1 MLAIVSSRKGF
12 SQSLLAWLAIGLMFP
27 AQTPS
32 LFSQSVSSLIRDVS
46 DIADGSVT
54 QARVE
59 ASRQAANG
67 NLPYRSSK
75 QGDSRSFSGQYT
87 PPQLPDDKK
96 GRFVYGLALFSDDG
110 CTVSVE
116 GTPIHQFLGRGQH
129 LPKLGDSFHVLPVAL
144 ASEESV
150 NIAVDYSNIIYDDD
164 PESPGYPDIDGSTL
178 FLYLIPAGIA
188 VDANRDGA
196 IAFSGENRDTT
207 TPESP
212 FRFWINDDN
221 DGSPAAEG
229 DVIGPIFTDYQDGFI
244 LSARDLEDFARLHLF
259 FGAFEKELAAGTFR
273 IGLKFKNVE
282 DSPRIRVYKSTD
294 TGGSDSY
301 VKDDG
306 AAFAQISDPDA
317 ATLGE
322 VADGF
327 PLLLPVDFWK
337 ATSPG
342 ATKCLLFEAGGEG
355 KGELIMTINRSSGA
369 QIGEVPGVWLDLK
382 NIKKMYLRAKAI
394 PESIPYARNYILE
407 YPPEPEIRAI
417 GDPHGH
423 PFDAPTDEAQQ
434 VIVFVHGING
444 PGSGDAADSYNSWVN
459 MSETVFK
466 RLWHQGYKGRFASYK
481 WPALTPAF
489 PFEYNDSEYRAWKSG
504 QGLAALMNSF
514 PTVFSKNLYSF
525 SQGAV
530 VCGAALT
537 VYGLSVDNY
546 VASQAAAPAG
556 CYDSSQSLNS
566 YADFLNAETQ
576 NPTPDGTNDLGYR
589 GYLTGL
595 NVRGSVVSFYN
606 IVDYALKTGRE
617 IGLNVSWEGNQ
628 LAYKPNWFV
637 GRHYEYDS
645 NEAIGQRCKLRIN
658 DANTWRYVADIHESM
673 SFVARPRSEATG
685 ASTAVGGSID
695 GNYNVGPGSP
705 SDFAEASSDHGGQF
719 SRRIQRLWPYY
730 ENLLITLTE
739 E

>member
-75 QGDSRSFSGQYT
+75 EGDSRSFAGQYT

-144 ASEESV
+144 APEESV

-188 VDANRDGA
+188 VDANRDGT

-229 DVIGPIFTDYQDGFI
+229 DVIGPIFTDYQDGFM

-282 DSPRIRVYKSTD
+282 GTPRIRVYKSTD

-327 PLLLPVDFWK
+327 PLLLPVNFWK

-382 NIKKMYLRAKAI
+382 NIKKMYQRGTAQPDGLPAPHSSPTGPFTGPTFVLSDPVFENHSTEEKKA
-394 PESIPYARNYILE
+394 
-407 YPPEPEIRAI
+407 
-417 GDPHGH
+417 
-423 PFDAPTDEAQQ
+423 
-434 VIVFVHGING
+434 VVFVHGW
-444 PGSGDAADSYNSWVN
+444 SMTYDAYLNF
-459 MSETVFK
+459 SETMFK
-466 RLWHQGYKGRFASYK
+466 RLWHQGFKGRFCSFRWDPLLASE
-481 WPALTPAF
+481 A
-489 PFEYNDSEYRAWKSG
+489 R
-504 QGLAALMNSF
+504 
-514 PTVFSKNLYSF
+514 LY
-525 SQGAV
+525 AV
-530 VCGAALT
+530 NIIAVNT
-537 VYGLSVDNY
+537 GLSFMDRRC
-546 VASQAAAPAG
+546 G
-556 CYDSSQSLNS
+556 SS
-566 YADFLNAETQ
+566 
-576 NPTPDGTNDLGYR
+576 
-589 GYLTGL
+589 
-595 NVRGSVVSFYN
+595 
-606 IVDYALKTGRE
+606 
-617 IGLNVSWEGNQ
+617 
-628 LAYKPNWFV
+628 
-637 GRHYEYDS
+637 
-645 NEAIGQRCKLRIN
+645 LR
-658 DANTWRYVADIHESM
+658 R
-673 SFVARPRSEATG
+673 
-685 ASTAVGGSID
+685 
-695 GNYNVGPGSP
+695 
-705 SDFAEASSDHGGQF
+705 
-719 SRRIQRLWPYY
+719 
-730 ENLLITLTE
+730 
-739 E
+739 

>member
-75 QGDSRSFSGQYT
+75 EGDSRSFSGQYT

-129 LPKLGDSFHVLPVAL
+129 LPKLGDSFHVLPVAF

-212 FRFWINDDN
+212 YRFWINDDN

-229 DVIGPIFTDYQDGFI
+229 DVIGPIFTDYQDGFM

-382 NIKKMYLRAKAI
+382 NIKKMYQRFDGSGKNQWESVAFEEDRAEQPNA
-394 PESIPYARNYILE
+394 
-407 YPPEPEIRAI
+407 
-417 GDPHGH
+417 
-423 PFDAPTDEAQQ
+423 
-434 VIVFVHGING
+434 IVFVHG
-444 PGSGDAADSYNSWVN
+444 WR
-459 MSETVFK
+459 MSPEGASSFGETFYK
-466 RLWHQGYKGRFASYK
+466 RLWHRGFKGRFA
-481 WPALTPAF
+481 AF
-489 PFEYNDSEYRAWKSG
+489 RWDTHWSDNSGWLPYQAEELLSTYLSKYNDSEHNAWLAGSSLASFINNLPSNYSKNVAAHSMG
-504 QGLAALMNSF
+504 NIVAGLALLAGARIQNYALMQAAVPAACYDENEERI
-514 PTVFSKNLYSF
+514 KQIQLYSHVGF
-525 SQGAV
+525 TMWDE
-530 VCGAALT
+530 L
-537 VYGLSVDNY
+537 
-546 VASQAAAPAG
+546 
-556 CYDSSQSLNS
+556 
-566 YADFLNAETQ
+566 
-576 NPTPDGTNDLGYR
+576 TPDDDPDSAVRHVAYR
-589 GYLTGL
+589 GRLNQISGNLTSFYLPQDYATSFAWEVNNDQTKPPDASLAANFRYYRDNLAGTKLYKYHTVSGSEIVDHYLTDP
-595 NVRGSVVSFYN
+595 YEAMP
-606 IVDYALKTGRE
+606 YACRTWGKAAGAEGRT
-617 IGLNVSWEGNQ
+617 Q
-628 LAYKPNWFV
+628 
-637 GRHYEYDS
+637 
-645 NEAIGQRCKLRIN
+645 
-658 DANTWRYVADIHESM
+658 
-673 SFVARPRSEATG
+673 
-685 ASTAVGGSID
+685 GSID
-695 GNYNVGPGSP
+695 AAIDLSSASYNLPGES
-705 SDFAEASSDHGGQF
+705 SGFGDEHSAQFEA
-719 SRRIQRLWPYY
+719 RIQQLKSFYDQILNRFDIIP
-730 ENLLITLTE
+730 IP
-739 E
+739 